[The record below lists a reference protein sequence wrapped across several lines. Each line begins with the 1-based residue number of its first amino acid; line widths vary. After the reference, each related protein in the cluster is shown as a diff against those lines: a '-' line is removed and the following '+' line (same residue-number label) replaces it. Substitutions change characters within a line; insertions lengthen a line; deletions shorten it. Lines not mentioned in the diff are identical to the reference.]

1 MFFERRC
8 FCVLCGKYKSTEKL
22 QLSHKGIAVCKSCYD
37 NIGTTKDK
45 SFDGKG
51 NIKIVL
57 SPYVYGGAIREAV
70 KVYKFSGQWL
80 YGELFGRM
88 ICDEL
93 KEHTW
98 LLEYDCIIP
107 VPLHESR
114 FKERGYNQS
123 EILARVMSEHTGIP
137 MLSDVLF
144 RIRETK
150 RQSTLKGL
158 ERIENVRN
166 AFWAHP
172 EAVRNKRIILVDD
185 IYTMGET
192 AGSCAQALKAAG
204 AADIAVITLC
214 ITVDNKYYK

>member
-1 MFFERRC
+1 
-8 FCVLCGKYKSTEKL
+8 
-22 QLSHKGIAVCKSCYD
+22 
-37 NIGTTKDK
+37 
-45 SFDGKG
+45 
-51 NIKIVL
+51 
-57 SPYVYGGAIREAV
+57 
-70 KVYKFSGQWL
+70 
-80 YGELFGRM
+80 
-88 ICDEL
+88 
-93 KEHTW
+93 
-98 LLEYDCIIP
+98 
-107 VPLHESR
+107 
-114 FKERGYNQS
+114 
-123 EILARVMSEHTGIP
+123 

-204 AADIAVITLC
+204 AADVAVITLC